1 MGYSPLGWSFRP
13 ELDGKKFC
21 VAGLVRLG
29 RELTDSCVWV
39 LGVCVLGVGRGRGMG
54 EDKVGSVEGNR
65 RGKRRVLQKQSCF
78 QGNHVSVYFH
88 SFTHS
93 LIHSFFLIQQT
104 FVDCV
109 I

>member
-1 MGYSPLGWSFRP
+1 MSYSPLGWSFRP

-54 EDKVGSVEGNR
+54 EDKVGSAEGDR
-65 RGKRRVLQKQSCF
+65 RGKRSVLQKLIPTELLPRAPCF
-78 QGNHVSVYFH
+78 RVFPLFHTLTH
-88 SFTHS
+88 SFVFPHS
-93 LIHSFFLIQQT
+93 ANI
-104 FVDCV
+104 C
-109 I
+109 